1 VSRNN
6 DWEKPAMK
14 GIPGNFSKGSALATA
29 VGLCAFAGP
38 ATALDIAL
46 TNDDGWNAPGIQA
59 LKNALRDAGHT
70 VTLAAPLT
78 NQSGSSAAV
87 DLVALRVTKQ
97 ADGEYA
103 VALADGV
110 TSAKPATSGLIAV
123 GIVQEA
129 GHLPDLLVSGIN
141 AGNNLG
147 ALTQVS
153 GTVGAAIGAVAASFN
168 GAVPA
173 IAIST
178 DEPACDVACQE
189 HHYAVVAD
197 FVVKFIAHL
206 ETKPG
211 FLASEDRLL
220 PDGIGLNINYPAS
233 DSILG
238 VKVATQG
245 QTAQLDGVQIIGN
258 FRCLTGACSTLV
270 NPGDSRIGGLQ
281 VAPDA
286 TPDIKN
292 ADTGYFTQGYVT
304 VVPITPDYTADSEL
318 KYKSVLSGFKH

>member
-1 VSRNN
+1 
-6 DWEKPAMK
+6 MK
-14 GIPGNFSKGSALATA
+14 GNHTNLSRSWRLATA
-29 VGLCAFAGP
+29 ACLCALVAP
-38 ATALDIAL
+38 AEALDIAL

-59 LKNALRDAGHT
+59 LKEALRDAGHT
-70 VTLAAPLT
+70 VTLAGPLT

-87 DLVALRVTKQ
+87 DLVALRVTKR
-97 ADGEYA
+97 AEDEYS

-123 GIVQEA
+123 GIVQEK
-129 GHLPDLLVSGIN
+129 GRLPDLLVSGIN

-178 DEPACDVACQE
+178 DEPDCDAACQQ
-189 HHYAVVAD
+189 HHYSVVAQ
-197 FVVKFIAHL
+197 FIVKFIAHL

-233 DSILG
+233 DSIMG
-238 VKVATQG
+238 VKVAVQG
-245 QTAQLDGVQIIGN
+245 QTAQLDGLQIIGN
-258 FRCLTGACSTLV
+258 FRCLTARSPIPATRGSVDCRSCPMRRPTSRMRTPVISPRDMSRSCRSPRTTPRGASSST
-270 NPGDSRIGGLQ
+270 SRC
-281 VAPDA
+281 
-286 TPDIKN
+286 
-292 ADTGYFTQGYVT
+292 
-304 VVPITPDYTADSEL
+304 
-318 KYKSVLSGFKH
+318 

>member
-1 VSRNN
+1 
-6 DWEKPAMK
+6 
-14 GIPGNFSKGSALATA
+14 
-29 VGLCAFAGP
+29 
-38 ATALDIAL
+38 
-46 TNDDGWNAPGIQA
+46 
-59 LKNALRDAGHT
+59 
-70 VTLAAPLT
+70 VTLAGPLT

-87 DLVALRVTKQ
+87 DLVALRVTKR
-97 ADGEYA
+97 AEDEYS

-123 GIVQEA
+123 GIVQEK
-129 GHLPDLLVSGIN
+129 GRLPDLLVSGIN

-178 DEPACDVACQE
+178 DEPDCDAACQQ
-189 HHYAVVAD
+189 HHYSVVAQ
-197 FVVKFIAHL
+197 FIVKFIAHL

-233 DSILG
+233 DSIMG
-238 VKVATQG
+238 VKVAVQG
-245 QTAQLDGVQIIGN
+245 QTAQLDGLQIIGN
-258 FRCLTGACSTLV
+258 FRCLTGACSTLA

-281 VAPDA
+281 VVPDA

-292 ADTGYFTQGYVT
+292 ADTGYFTEGYVT
-304 VVPITPDYTADSEL
+304 IVPITPDYTAGSEL
-318 KYKSVLSGFKH
+318 KYKSVLTGFRP

>member
-1 VSRNN
+1 M
-6 DWEKPAMK
+6 EKTFTRLPH
-14 GIPGNFSKGSALATA
+14 PSAVIIAACLS
-29 VGLCAFAGP
+29 AFAVP
-38 ATALDIAL
+38 AGALDIAL
-46 TNDDGWNAPGIQA
+46 TNDDGWNAPGIQV
-59 LKNALRDAGHT
+59 LKDALRNAGHT
-70 VTLAAPLT
+70 VTLAAPLS

-97 ADGEYA
+97 AEGEYS

-123 GIVQEA
+123 GIVQET
-129 GHLPDLLVSGIN
+129 GRLPDLVVSGIN

-153 GTVGAAIGAVAASFN
+153 GTVGAAIGAIAASFN

-178 DEPACDVACQE
+178 DEPDCDAACQE

-211 FLASEDRLL
+211 FLASEAGLL
-220 PDGIGLNINYPAS
+220 PDGIGLNINYPPT
-233 DSILG
+233 DSTLG

-258 FRCLTGACSTLV
+258 FRCLTGACSTLA

-281 VAPDA
+281 VIPDA

-292 ADTGYFTQGYVT
+292 ADTTYFSQGYVT
-304 VVPITPDYTADSEL
+304 IVPIAPDYTADSEL
-318 KYKSVLSGFKH
+318 KFKSVLTGFRP

>member
-1 VSRNN
+1 MKANPGKSSR
-6 DWEKPAMK
+6 P
-14 GIPGNFSKGSALATA
+14 SALVAG
-29 VGLCAFAGP
+29 VCLSAFAFP
-38 ATALDIAL
+38 AGALDIAL
-46 TNDDGWNAPGIQA
+46 TNDDGWNAPGVQA
-59 LKNALRDAGHT
+59 LKEALRDAGHT
-70 VTLAAPLT
+70 VTLAGPLT

-97 ADGEYA
+97 AEDEYS
-103 VALADGV
+103 VALVDGV

-123 GIVQEA
+123 GIVQEK
-129 GHLPDLLVSGIN
+129 GRLPDLLVSGIN

-178 DEPACDVACQE
+178 DEPDCDAACQE
-189 HHYAVVAD
+189 HHYSVVAQ
-197 FVVKFIAHL
+197 FIVKFIAHL

-238 VKVATQG
+238 VKVAVQG
-245 QTAQLDGVQIIGN
+245 QTAQLDGLQIVGN
-258 FRCLTGACSTLV
+258 FRCLTGACSTLA
-270 NPGDSRIGGLQ
+270 NPGDSRVGGLQ
-281 VAPDA
+281 VLPDA
-286 TPDIKN
+286 TPDIRN
-292 ADTGYFTQGYVT
+292 ADTGYFTDGYVT
-304 VVPITPDYTADSEL
+304 IVPITPDYTAGSEL
-318 KYKSVLSGFKH
+318 KYKSVLTGFKP

>member
-1 VSRNN
+1 
-6 DWEKPAMK
+6 MK
-14 GIPGNFSKGSALATA
+14 GITGKLFRPYFLGTVFCLS
-29 VGLCAFAGP
+29 AFAAP
-38 ATALDIAL
+38 AGALDIAL
-46 TNDDGWNAPGIQA
+46 TNDDGWNAAGIQA
-59 LKNALRDAGHT
+59 LKEALRDAGHT
-70 VTLAAPLT
+70 VTLAGPLT

-97 ADGEYA
+97 AEDEYS

-123 GIVQEA
+123 GIVQEK
-129 GHLPDLLVSGIN
+129 GRLPDLLVSGIN

-153 GTVGAAIGAVAASFN
+153 GTVGAAIGAVAATFN
-168 GAVPA
+168 GGVPA

-178 DEPACDVACQE
+178 DEPDCDAACQE
-189 HHYAVVAD
+189 HHYSVVAQ
-197 FVVKFIAHL
+197 FIVKFIAHL

-233 DSILG
+233 DSIMG
-238 VKVATQG
+238 VKVAVQG
-245 QTAQLDGVQIIGN
+245 ETAQLDGLQIIGN
-258 FRCLTGACSTLV
+258 FRCLTGACSTLA
-270 NPGDSRIGGLQ
+270 NSGDSRIGGLQ
-281 VAPDA
+281 VVPDA

-292 ADTGYFTQGYVT
+292 ADTSYFTEGYVT
-304 VVPITPDYTADSEL
+304 IVPITPDYTAGSAL
-318 KYKSVLSGFKH
+318 KYKSVLTRFKP

>member
-1 VSRNN
+1 MRTT
-6 DWEKPAMK
+6 AMK
-14 GIPGNFSKGSALATA
+14 LSRPSALVAAACLSALA
-29 VGLCAFAGP
+29 FPAG
-38 ATALDIAL
+38 ALDIVL

-59 LKNALRDAGHT
+59 LKDALRDAGHT

-97 ADGEYA
+97 AEGEYS
-103 VALADGV
+103 VALVDGV
-110 TSAKPATSGLIAV
+110 TSAKPATSGLI
-123 GIVQEA
+123 GIGIAQET
-129 GHLPDLLVSGIN
+129 GRPPDLLVSGIN

-153 GTVGAAIGAVAASFN
+153 GTVGAAIGAVARSFN

-178 DEPACDVACQE
+178 DEPACDVACKE

-206 ETKPG
+206 EAKPG
-211 FLASEDRLL
+211 FLASEDGLL
-220 PDGIGLNINYPAS
+220 PDGIGLNINYPPT
-233 DSILG
+233 DSIMG
-238 VKVATQG
+238 VKVTTQG
-245 QTAQLDGVQIIGN
+245 QTAQLDGVQIVGN
-258 FRCLTGACSTLV
+258 FRCLTGACSSLA

-281 VAPDA
+281 VIPDA
-286 TPDIKN
+286 TPDIRN
-292 ADTGYFTQGYVT
+292 ADTTYFSQGYVT
-304 VVPITPDYTADSEL
+304 IVPITPDYTADSEL
-318 KYKSVLSGFKH
+318 KFKSVLTGFRP

>member
-1 VSRNN
+1 
-6 DWEKPAMK
+6 
-14 GIPGNFSKGSALATA
+14 
-29 VGLCAFAGP
+29 
-38 ATALDIAL
+38 
-46 TNDDGWNAPGIQA
+46 
-59 LKNALRDAGHT
+59 
-70 VTLAAPLT
+70 VTLAGPLT

-97 ADGEYA
+97 AEGEYS

-123 GIVQEA
+123 GIAQET
-129 GHLPDLLVSGIN
+129 GRLPDLLVSGIN

-178 DEPACDVACQE
+178 DEPACDRACQE

-211 FLASEDRLL
+211 FLASENRLL
-220 PDGIGLNINYPAS
+220 PDGIGLNINYPPT
-233 DSILG
+233 DSVMG
-238 VKVATQG
+238 VKVTTQG

-258 FRCLTGACSTLV
+258 FRCLTGACSSLA

-281 VAPDA
+281 VIPDA
-286 TPDIKN
+286 TPDIRN
-292 ADTGYFTQGYVT
+292 ADTTYFSQGYMT
-304 VVPITPDYTADSEL
+304 IVPIAPDYTADSEL
-318 KYKSVLSGFKH
+318 KFKSVLTGFRP